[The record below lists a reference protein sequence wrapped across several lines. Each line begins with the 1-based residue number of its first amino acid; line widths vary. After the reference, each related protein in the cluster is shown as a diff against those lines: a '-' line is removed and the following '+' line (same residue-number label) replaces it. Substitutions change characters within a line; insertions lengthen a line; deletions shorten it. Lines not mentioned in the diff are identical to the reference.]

1 MGFITRMKPSPLSML
16 PPYAGGQSGAAQCED
31 SLAMLCGRRRLHCT
45 PDQMK
50 SIDFDALNVS
60 VSDVTV
66 INPRLLEM

>member
-1 MGFITRMKPSPLSML
+1 MR
-16 PPYAGGQSGAAQCED
+16 GGQGGAAQFED
-31 SLAMLCGRRRLHCT
+31 SLAMLCGRRRLHGT

>member
-1 MGFITRMKPSPLSML
+1 MR
-16 PPYAGGQSGAAQCED
+16 GGQGGAAQCED
-31 SLAMLCGRRRLHCT
+31 SLAMLCGRRPLHGT

>member
-1 MGFITRMKPSPLSML
+1 
-16 PPYAGGQSGAAQCED
+16 
-31 SLAMLCGRRRLHCT
+31 MLCSRRRLHGT

-50 SIDFDALNVS
+50 SIDFDALNVG

>member
-1 MGFITRMKPSPLSML
+1 MR
-16 PPYAGGQSGAAQCED
+16 GGQSGAAQCED
-31 SLAMLCGRRRLHCT
+31 SLAMLCGRRLHGT